1 MEIERKGVN
10 KIAVSPVQIV
20 VLTGASLIVAAVMW
34 YVADY
39 IIDELNVT
47 GGLWTVGLLML
58 SIVVVA
64 FVVIFVLGRMA
75 AGI

>member
-1 MEIERKGVN
+1 M
-10 KIAVSPVQIV
+10 AVSPVSIV
-20 VLTGASLIVAAVMW
+20 VLTGASLIVAVVMY

-39 IIDELNVT
+39 IMTELNVS
-47 GGLWTVGLLML
+47 GGLWSIGLLML

-64 FVVIFVLGRMA
+64 FVVIFVLGRMS